1 MTEKPPVLSDYQIE
15 DIVQDPREVY
25 GAGLVAQ
32 AQRDADVAYYEPIIK
47 EFSEAI
53 ESWQRRLEQARQDT
67 AREIFEWGGQPCP
80 HAGLVNSEPLLCKR
94 ECSACWQSLKEK
106 FGVR

>member
-1 MTEKPPVLSDYQIE
+1 MTGKPDVLSDYQIE

-32 AQRDADVAYYEPIIK
+32 AQRDAIIK

-67 AREIFEWGGQPCP
+67 AREIFEEIDRVYNSLGAWGGFQI
-80 HAGLVNSEPLLCKR
+80 NQDD
-94 ECSACWQSLKEK
+94 WQSLKEK
-106 FGVR
+106 YEHL

>member
-1 MTEKPPVLSDYQIE
+1 MTEKPPVLGHKQIQKWVE
-15 DIVQDPREVY
+15 AQDPNEIICLGVSEIERR
-25 GAGLVAQ
+25 

-67 AREIFEWGGQPCP
+67 AREIFEEIDRVYNSLGAWGGFQI
-80 HAGLVNSEPLLCKR
+80 NQDD
-94 ECSACWQSLKEK
+94 WQSLKEK